1 MSGAGWKERLRAVP
15 VQTRFLAA
23 LNAALV
29 LIAAAC
35 ALSLWWMG
43 NSFETIT
50 AADRFRGGGET
61 RFAQLACWM
70 SVGQGKTEE
79 DIRKLRSDLE
89 SKFVEQ
95 SLEAPEGGSL
105 YIDAYSA
112 RTLVSAVTEHATA
125 EVSAIAVG
133 GEFFYFHPLTLRSG
147 SYIAERDLMDDLV
160 VLDEAMAWRL
170 FGGTELAGMPLT
182 INGKPFVVSGV
193 VSLEDDFASRQARS
207 GDGLIFL
214 SYSAL
219 ARLGIES
226 AIDCYEI
233 VMPDPISGYAMGI
246 AEEMMSGADIV
257 ENSGRFTPER
267 LLALLQSFGQR
278 SMRTGAVIYPYWE
291 NALRLAE
298 DHGALLMVLAVL
310 TALCPVITLA
320 VLLIGAVRSLWRFLL
335 REVPR
340 RIETSVERRRE
351 KQYAKLAAKDRE
363 GE

>member
-1 MSGAGWKERLRAVP
+1 MSGVTWKERLRAVP
-15 VQTRFLAA
+15 VQTRLLAV

-29 LIAAAC
+29 LISAVC
-35 ALSLWWMG
+35 ALSLFGLG

-50 AADRFRGGGET
+50 AAQRFRGGGET
-61 RFAQLACWM
+61 RFAQLACCLG
-70 SVGQGKTEE
+70 VGQGKSEE
-79 DIRKLRSDLE
+79 DIQKLRSDLE

-105 YIDAYSA
+105 YMDAYSA
-112 RTLVSAVTEHATA
+112 RTQVTAVTEHATA
-125 EVSAIAVG
+125 QVSAIAVG

-147 SYIAERDLMDDLV
+147 AYIAERDLMDDLV

-170 FGGTELAGMPLT
+170 FGGVELAGMPLT

-193 VSLEDDFASRQARS
+193 VSLEDDFASRQAR
-207 GDGLIFL
+207 GEDGIIFL

-219 ARLGIES
+219 ARIGDES
-226 AIDCYEI
+226 TIDCYEI
-233 VMPDPISGYAMGI
+233 VMPDPISGYALGI
-246 AEEMMSGADIV
+246 MEEMMGGAEIV
-257 ENSGRFTPER
+257 ENSGRFTPRR
-267 LLALLQSFGQR
+267 LSELLRSFGQR

-298 DHGALLMVLAVL
+298 DHGALLLVLAVL
-310 TALCPVITLA
+310 TALCPIITLA
-320 VLLIGAVRSLWRFLL
+320 VLLIRAVRSLWRFLW

-340 RIETSVERRRE
+340 RIGDAVERRRE